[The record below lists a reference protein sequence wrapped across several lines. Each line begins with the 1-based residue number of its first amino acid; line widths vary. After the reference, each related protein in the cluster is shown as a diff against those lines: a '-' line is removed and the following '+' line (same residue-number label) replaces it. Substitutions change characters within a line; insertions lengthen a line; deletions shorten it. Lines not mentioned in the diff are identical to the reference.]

1 MTNNEDKAVEAAAP
15 ETEAE
20 VAETGDVIT
29 LTLQNFE
36 QEVLRSDIPVA
47 IDCWADWCGPCKQ
60 FSPIFEATAE
70 QYAGI
75 VKFAKL
81 DSDGEPALSA
91 GLGVQALPTTLMF
104 YKGQLVNVAEGA
116 LPASAFQQW
125 IYQTLAALK
134 QYEAQLSA
142 ESEAAIEAAVQNL
155 AMLNEMMEQA
165 EKEAA
170 NPASQ
175 LYVPPSANSGIILD
189 PNAPLN
195 PPPTSKGP
203 ERGKTT
209 ASGLYIP

>member
-1 MTNNEDKAVEAAAP
+1 MNNNEETAVEAATP
-15 ETEAE
+15 ESEAE
-20 VAETGDVIT
+20 VAEIGGVIT

-36 QEVLRSDIPVA
+36 QEVLRSTIPVA

-134 QYEAQLSA
+134 QYEAQLST

-155 AMLNEMMEQA
+155 AMLNEMMAQA
-165 EKEAA
+165 EQEAD
-170 NPASQ
+170 PASQ
-175 LYVPPSANSGIILD
+175 LYVPPTSSSGLILD
-189 PNAPLN
+189 PNAPLT
-195 PPPTSKGP
+195 PPANNRPP